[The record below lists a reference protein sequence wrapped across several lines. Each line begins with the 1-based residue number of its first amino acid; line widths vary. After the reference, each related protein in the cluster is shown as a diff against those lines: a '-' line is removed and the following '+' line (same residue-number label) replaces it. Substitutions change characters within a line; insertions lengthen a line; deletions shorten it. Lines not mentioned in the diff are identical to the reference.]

1 VLSAI
6 GTVIDSSGARIKSGL
21 VALSHVSI
29 YSLRFSF
36 IMVSDKRFVLPQ
48 FWSIFAEWRGILEMC
63 FVYQTMQI
71 QVKN

>member
-1 VLSAI
+1 
-6 GTVIDSSGARIKSGL
+6 
-21 VALSHVSI
+21 
-29 YSLRFSF
+29 
-36 IMVSDKRFVLPQ
+36 MVSDKRFVLPQ